1 YVKEAFL
8 QDGQVIW
15 KDGAVASHDQN
26 ILRSVSAPF
35 STDGGMKL
43 LSGNLG
49 RAVIKTSAVK
59 EKHRKVMAP
68 AVVFASQDDMLA
80 AYGRGELDKD
90 FVAVVRFQGPKAN
103 GMPELHKLTPSLG
116 VLQDRGF
123 QVALIT
129 DGRMSGAS
137 GKVPSAIHL
146 TPEAL
151 EGGPIGLIRDGDVIE
166 LDAMSGTLTLHV
178 AADEL
183 KKRIPA
189 TADLAANDIG
199 MGRELFGAFRA
210 VVGSAETGASIF
222 SWEGA
227 A

>member
-1 YVKEAFL
+1 
-8 QDGQVIW
+8 
-15 KDGAVASHDQN
+15 
-26 ILRSVSAPF
+26 
-35 STDGGMKL
+35 
-43 LSGNLG
+43 
-49 RAVIKTSAVK
+49 AVIKTSAVK

-68 AVVFASQDDMLA
+68 AVVFSSQDDMLA

-151 EGGPIGLIRDGDVIE
+151 EGGPIGLVRDGDVIE
-166 LDAMSGTLTLHV
+166 LDAMSGKLTLHV
-178 AADEL
+178 PEDEL
-183 KKRIPA
+183 NKRIPA
-189 TADLAANDIG
+189 MADLAANNIG